1 MEGGRGCGD
10 ALPSGA
16 GGAGVVLSQP
26 PGCYSSLTHEG
37 VLYSVLTVLN
47 NVTHLAVMDQ
57 VSQWLQ

>member
-1 MEGGRGCGD
+1 MD

-16 GGAGVVLSQP
+16 GGVGVVLSQP
-26 PGCYSSLTHEG
+26 PGSYSSWAHAG
-37 VLYSVLTVLN
+37 VLGVLTVLN